1 MDGLSGLFSPVA
13 GDRENFVREKEQGRT
28 VLRNSKLGEVEKE
41 ILRAIETL
49 KRQGE
54 TQARVLLVLDGPDLL
69 LAATEAEALA
79 VGDLVAELR
88 DVSGLYFSKFPLDQG
103 SKSSD

>member
-1 MDGLSGLFSPVA
+1 MDGLSGLYSLVA
-13 GDRENFVREKEQGRT
+13 GDGENSVREKELGRT

-41 ILRAIETL
+41 ILRAMETL

-54 TQARVLLVLDGPDLL
+54 TQARVLLVLDGLDLL

-88 DVSGLYFSKFPLDQG
+88 EVSRLYSSKYLLDQG
-103 SKSSD
+103 SKSSY